1 MKLKLTALALLAM
14 TSAASAQS
22 VTANNITT
30 SGTTTMTIIKR
41 VLNGETYKS
50 VGDDFGISR
59 ERVRCICFGTF
70 RRKLKFEV

>member
-1 MKLKLTALALLAM
+1 MTKRIKKALEIKDQILTALD
-14 TSAASAQS
+14 
-22 VTANNITT
+22 ANKRITT
-30 SGTTTMTIIKR
+30 RDMTIIKR